1 MKKRAIMLILM
12 FIFTACTWGCSPEE
26 EQAPAPKDIDF
37 SGTYTGTQTVT
48 VANNS
53 AEGEVTETTIEFTQ
67 NDDGTAKIV
76 FDSGDKEGAVGTFD
90 AETGEFFYDT
100 GGEVSL
106 QIALRF
112 STDGDAVLAQGTI
125 TSNQTGE
132 GWTQEVKLD
141 FKRQ

>member
-1 MKKRAIMLILM
+1 MRKKCIILICLLVLS
-12 FIFTACTWGCSPEE
+12 AALVGCSPEE
-26 EQAPAPKDIDF
+26 EQAAAPKNFDF

-48 VANNS
+48 AANNS

-76 FDSGDKEGAVGTFD
+76 FGSGDQEGAVGTFD
-90 AETGEFFYDT
+90 TETGEFFYDT

-106 QIALRF
+106 QIAIQF
-112 STDGDAVLAQGTI
+112 STDGDAALAQGTI